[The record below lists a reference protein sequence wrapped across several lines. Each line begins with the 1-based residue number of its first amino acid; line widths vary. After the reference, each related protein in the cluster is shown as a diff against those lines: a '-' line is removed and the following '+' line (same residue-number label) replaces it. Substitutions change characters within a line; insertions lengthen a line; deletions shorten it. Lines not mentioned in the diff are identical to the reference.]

1 METENVNVPAEA
13 NVQDNL
19 LGTIDIAVANYLDG
33 KGDIG
38 GIACHAIVHTLKTGD
53 VNPIQRMFQAL
64 PAESRE
70 QKRLKVFIGHA
81 TRFKNADSGEVI
93 PCLSFSEGKFKV
105 RPNTGNYRGAMW
117 ENAQGL
123 YDALGNFLDFMP
135 PKKAVDPNI
144 EKLLKMVKTALSNAA
159 TKADEFGAK
168 IPDGVKA
175 EMAKLK
181 DMIEVTLPQVKGIAN
196 HKV

>member
-1 METENVNVPAEA
+1 MNEEA
-13 NVQDNL
+13 NVHQDL
-19 LGTIDIAVANYLDG
+19 AGAIDIAVANYLEG
-33 KGDIG
+33 KGDLG
-38 GIACHAIVHTLKTGD
+38 GIACHAVVHTLKTGD
-53 VNPIQRMFQAL
+53 CSPVQRMFNAL

-70 QKRLKVFIGHA
+70 SKRFKVWLGYS
-81 TRFKNADSGEVI
+81 TRFTHEDGTITS
-93 PCLSFSEGKFKV
+93 CLAFKDGKFSCRKA
-105 RPNTGNYRGAMW
+105 TGNLRVGMW
-117 ENAQGL
+117 PDAQAL
-123 YDALGNFLDFMP
+123 YDANGNFLDFMP
-135 PKKAVDPNI
+135 PKKEVDPTI
-144 EKLLKMVKTALSNAA
+144 EKLLKMVKTALNNAA